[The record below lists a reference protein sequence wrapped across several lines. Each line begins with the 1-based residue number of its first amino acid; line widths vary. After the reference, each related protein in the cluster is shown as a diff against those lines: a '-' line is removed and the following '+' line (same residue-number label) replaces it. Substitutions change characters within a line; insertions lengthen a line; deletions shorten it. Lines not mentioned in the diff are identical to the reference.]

1 MNTRDHRLSLQHGA
15 PWPRRR
21 KVVSVVVIVAI
32 LGGLLGVAVL
42 AVRRVEMNEARKLE
56 WRAVKSAWGGVQD
69 WEFAESKDRPHG
81 LSSTDI
87 DALVAVIRDARSTMV
102 MGPFVWLVNVSPEDW
117 SDSFAGHQ
125 RVLIAV
131 ADRSSGEIAFL
142 SDGFSIVNVRG
153 SSLIVDYSHPFDANI
168 SPEGARRLTKG
179 WVRIEP

>member
-1 MNTRDHRLSLQHGA
+1 M
-15 PWPRRR
+15 
-21 KVVSVVVIVAI
+21 VSVVVIAVV

-42 AVRRVEMNEARKLE
+42 AVRRMEMNEARKLE

-69 WEFAESKDRPHG
+69 WEFAESNARPYG
-81 LSSTDI
+81 LSSADV
-87 DALVAVIRDARSTMV
+87 DALVAVIRDARSSTV

-142 SDGFSIVNVRG
+142 SDGFSTVNVRG
-153 SSLIVDYSHPFDANI
+153 SSLIVDYSHPFDAHI